1 MIEFPRLEGVI
12 SDRKRVIRNPGD
24 VPDVVNPF
32 AGWRNVV
39 RRALTLH
46 FDEKRE
52 PLDILPVPGGEGVEE
67 PQTVVARVDLDH
79 LRLKGCRVAARA
91 GSGKALRRELI
102 SVRDFE
108 LHRLS
113 VLPRHGIR
121 HRVEG
126 ETAAERVSDR
136 DIRRHEERL
145 CERIPVVTLPE
156 VAVEAVN
163 NRVLTLRVVLPV
175 PHADARSAGVREHR
189 DAEFLEDLRET
200 VAVHRGLHEVG
211 AWRQEHRA
219 LHRNPVIERLL
230 RDGGGA
236 RNVFVG

>member
-1 MIEFPRLEGVI
+1 M
-12 SDRKRVIRNPGD
+12 
-24 VPDVVNPF
+24 
-32 AGWRNVV
+32 
-39 RRALTLH
+39 
-46 FDEKRE
+46 
-52 PLDILPVPGGEGVEE
+52 
-67 PQTVVARVDLDH
+67 
-79 LRLKGCRVAARA
+79 
-91 GSGKALRRELI
+91 
-102 SVRDFE
+102 RDFE

-126 ETAAERVSDR
+126 KTAAERVSDR
-136 DIRRHEERL
+136 DIRRHEERFS
-145 CERIPVVTLPE
+145 ERIPVVTLPE

-236 RNVFVG
+236 